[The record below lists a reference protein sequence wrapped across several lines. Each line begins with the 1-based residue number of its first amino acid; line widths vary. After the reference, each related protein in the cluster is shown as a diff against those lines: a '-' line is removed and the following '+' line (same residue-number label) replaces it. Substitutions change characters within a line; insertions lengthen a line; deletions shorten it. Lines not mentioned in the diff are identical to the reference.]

1 MSDAM
6 QDNKRR
12 LLLRIAEA
20 AEALAVSPAYIRT
33 LIQRGDLEA
42 FRINK
47 GVSHV
52 SAASIRRWL
61 KDRRTVETRQPEPI
75 SL

>member
-1 MSDAM
+1 MPDAM
-6 QDNKRR
+6 QDKRR
-12 LLLRIAEA
+12 LLLRIGEA
-20 AEALAVSPAYIRT
+20 AEALAVSPAFIRS

-47 GVSHV
+47 GASHV

-61 KDRRTVETRQPEPI
+61 KDRRTVETRQPEAI

>member
-1 MSDAM
+1 MPDAM
-6 QDNKRR
+6 QDKRR

-20 AEALAVSPAYIRT
+20 AEALAVSPAFIRT

-61 KDRRTVETRQPEPI
+61 KDRRTAETRQPEPI